1 MGKTTDNAEQTAS
14 TTEMALLEAQEK
26 MAQMEAELKAANEAK
41 VKAEKQAEIANA
53 ETVALKAEM
62 EAAKSRAINAKV
74 TMPVE
79 EERVKIKLFKD
90 NKDYKD
96 DLTVVVNGKAYQIQR
111 GVEVEIPKSVAEVI
125 EHSAAQDQKT
135 AELID
140 SLVAETQQKERE
152 M

>member
-1 MGKTTDNAEQTAS
+1 
-14 TTEMALLEAQEK
+14 
-26 MAQMEAELKAANEAK
+26 MEAELKAAKEAQA
-41 VKAEKQAEIANA
+41 KAEKQAEIANA
-53 ETVALKAEM
+53 ETATLKAEM
-62 EAAKSRAINAKV
+62 EASKSRTVNVEV
-74 TMPVE
+74 TNPVE

>member
-1 MGKTTDNAEQTAS
+1 M
-14 TTEMALLEAQEK
+14 LL
-26 MAQMEAELKAANEAK
+26 
-41 VKAEKQAEIANA
+41 I
-53 ETVALKAEM
+53 
-62 EAAKSRAINAKV
+62 
-74 TMPVE
+74 
-79 EERVKIKLFKD
+79 KD
-90 NKDYKD
+90 NSRYKD
-96 DLTVVVNGKAYQIQR
+96 DVTVTVNGVNYQIQR

>member
-1 MGKTTDNAEQTAS
+1 MGKTTDNAQQTAS
-14 TTEMALLEAQEK
+14 TAEMTLLEAQER
-26 MAQMEAELKAANEAK
+26 MAQMEAELKAANEAR
-41 VKAEKQAEIANA
+41 VIAEKQAEVANA
-53 ETVALKAEM
+53 ETVALKTEM
-62 EAAKSRAINAKV
+62 EATKSRAVNVKV
-74 TMPVE
+74 TMPE

-90 NKDYKD
+90 TKDYKD

-111 GVEVEIPKSVAEVI
+111 GVEIEIPKSVAEVI